1 MSSNIKG
8 VASIELRT
16 DRFTGPAKKAQT
28 TLTQLGNKGKQSL
41 DKIKTSVSSAS
52 QSFTTLGSRGQQ
64 SLQKIQQ
71 SANTARQSIATLGST
86 GQQSLGALGQAGS
99 RAGGQISIA
108 MNQATSSV
116 RQLNLATNQAT
127 VSNGTL
133 VLGIAALG
141 TSVGTTFTGMSAL
154 NKAHIKQDKANL
166 KVEKSLIGVARAND
180 LLTSTN
186 LAVERFTLAIA
197 KAQRDGKTD
206 TDAYTIAQKNLA
218 LQQQKLITAQDDLAV
233 KTKEISIV
241 QASAAQVSDDLS
253 DTYVNMTISL
263 ANTGLMS
270 AFLAKT
276 MLPNLSRALIA
287 NKLAIVGNSRVLRF
301 LGFDLQ
307 KARVILATTKVS
319 FIGASTGVKAF
330 TFSLTGLRLGIRATM
345 AALGPIGLAMIG
357 IGIAFEIWSN
367 NVGGVQEKLADLWN
381 FIKTLIPGL
390 QILENIVQSIFPETE
405 KAVTELADE
414 LETAQFGALAFADS
428 VIEIDK
434 SLELVP
440 VSLDTATNSI
450 KTFGDEVVKT
460 NKVLDD
466 FKKKRES
473 FSILKAFGDL
483 SPEEIEEALFGKTG
497 TFSKSGSTIL
507 GFIKTQIGGEVVRI
521 TDPVT
526 GEQSFINIGGKDIF
540 SRITSSGSFTFGG
553 QGPKSSAFGGGG
565 ASSRSLAGIAARTKS
580 LGGSF
585 TFGSR
590 GSISFGTSK
599 GRRGSGP
606 NRHQNA
612 QALAALDAMFGG
624 NRANAKTLEQLTG
637 VNLQLQRFQ
646 VVNRGKS
653 GPVSFGFEDL
663 RRRLAEAN
671 ARISLSN
678 TINLLNPSLNVS
690 ARQSSSVLQ
699 RILTEQQ
706 RQISFTQSTFGI
718 DKTLAQQFQVLS
730 GGLTTEKILSLK
742 ENAGGLQIQDFVTL
756 ESGKTDLS
764 NILGWNEREELL
776 RTLV

>member
-1 MSSNIKG
+1 MSSSIKG
-8 VASIELRT
+8 IASIELRT

-28 TLTQLGNKGKQSL
+28 SLTQLGNKGKQSL
-41 DKIKTSVSSAS
+41 DKIKSSVSSAA

-71 SANTARQSIATLGST
+71 SANTAKQSVATLGST

-127 VSNGTL
+127 VSQGTM

-186 LAVERFTLAIA
+186 LAVERFTLSIA

-218 LQQQKLITAQDDLAV
+218 LQQQKLVTAQDDLAV

-276 MLPNLSRALIA
+276 MLPNLSRALIV
-287 NKLAIVGNSRVLRF
+287 NKLAVIANSRVFRF

-307 KARVILATTKVS
+307 KARIILATTKLS
-319 FIGASTGVKAF
+319 FIGTATGVKAF

-390 QILENIVQSIFPETE
+390 QILETIVQSIFPETE
-405 KAVTELADE
+405 QAVTELSEE

-428 VIEIDK
+428 VTEIDK

-440 VSLDTATNSI
+440 MSLDAATNSI
-450 KTFGDEVVKT
+450 KTFATEIKAT
-460 NKVLDD
+460 NKELDD

-473 FSILKAFGDL
+473 FSILKASVDL
-483 SPEEIEEALFGKTG
+483 SPEEFEKALFGKTG
-497 TFSKSGSTIL
+497 TFSKTGVQTL
-507 GFIKTQIGGEVVRI
+507 GFFGPTFTMGGR
-521 TDPVT
+521 TFRSRVT
-526 GEQSFINIGGKDIF
+526 STPGTTAS
-540 SRITSSGSFTFGG
+540 TSSAPGG
-553 QGPKSSAFGGGG
+553 TRSARQQRRNRGGG
-565 ASSRSLAGIAARTKS
+565 S
-580 LGGSF
+580 
-585 TFGSR
+585 
-590 GSISFGTSK
+590 
-599 GRRGSGP
+599 P
-606 NRHQNA
+606 NRNQNF
-612 QALAALDAMFGG
+612 QALKALDARFGG
-624 NRANAKTLEQLTG
+624 NRNNAQILRDLTG
-637 VNLQLQRFQ
+637 LGLRLQVDQ
-646 VVNRGKS
+646 VVRRGFS
-653 GPVSFGFEDL
+653 GPKQFRFDL
-663 RRRLAEAN
+663 LDAEIREAN
-671 ARISLSN
+671 LR
-678 TINLLNPSLNVS
+678 INLADQINAINPSLNVS
-690 ARQSSSVLQ
+690 PRQTSFQLQ
-699 RILTEQQ
+699 GILAEQQ
-706 RQISFTQSTFGI
+706 RDISFTAKTFGI
-718 DKTLAQQFQVLS
+718 TNQLATQFQGVS
-730 GGLTTEKILSLK
+730 GGLERQQILSLK
-742 ENAGGLQIQDFVTL
+742 QSSGGLQIQDFVTL